1 MNKHV
6 RLLFAVT
13 LIAVVMMAGCQTA
26 AKPTATPAPTKTPV
40 PPTKVPEPTA
50 TPVPAGPPSGG
61 RVVLAHRQ
69 EPDRYWGPITGLSV
83 SREVGMLMN
92 HTLIAVNDE
101 LEYIPKLVTEVPSAQ
116 NGGISADSLTW
127 TFHLRDDVKWHDGEP
142 FTSADVKFTYEVI
155 MDTENDVR
163 TRTGWDRITS
173 CETPDDYTV
182 VFKFDKV
189 DAPFLYRVSIAEI
202 LPKHI
207 LEGLPSAELT
217 FADWFRAPV
226 GTGPFMFKEWVA
238 GDHITVVKNPN
249 YFLEGQPY
257 LDEIVYR
264 IVPDMNTL
272 LNMTETGE
280 VDIQPRVQD
289 DVAEL
294 LDDMSHVD
302 RITVQSLTPWLIWIN
317 MNHPLFKD
325 VRTREA
331 LAYGFDKEIINE
343 KVYRGFSLP
352 ADGPISP
359 QLSVYNPDIKIFRY
373 DPEKAKALLEEVGW
387 KDEDGDGIREAHG
400 VEGVEDGTPFEF
412 ETANLAGEQIR
423 VQLLSLVHAQ
433 WKEIGLAAEIN
444 LVDVG
449 TMFGDMHPNN
459 NFETSYSYIGR
470 YVDPDLGTLYLDRD
484 RFENRSNYVGF
495 NNERVDELIL
505 ASQQTADQAERKE
518 YFMEAQAIIAEQVPQ
533 LFIGWRANSTAV
545 NTRVKG
551 YKPAPGYDEFWNAA
565 EWYIEE

>member
-1 MNKHV
+1 MNKHI

-13 LIAVVMMAGCQTA
+13 LIAVLLVAGCQPA
-26 AKPTATPAPTKTPV
+26 AAPTATPAPTKTPV
-40 PPTKVPEPTA
+40 PPTKAPEPTA
-50 TPVPAGPPSGG
+50 TPVPPGPKAGG

-92 HTLIAVNDE
+92 HSLIAVNDE
-101 LEYIPKLVTEVPSAQ
+101 LEYIPVLVTEVPTAQ
-116 NGGISADSLTW
+116 NGGISGDSLTW

-155 MDTENDVR
+155 MDEENDVVSR
-163 TRTGWDRITS
+163 VGWGRITS

-182 VFKFDKV
+182 VFKFEQV
-189 DAPFLYRVSIAEI
+189 DAPFLMRVSNAEI

-238 GDHITVVKNPN
+238 GDHITVVKNPD

-294 LDDMSHVD
+294 LDDMPHVE

-325 VRTREA
+325 VRTRQA

-343 KVYRGFSLP
+343 KVYRG
-352 ADGPISP
+352 
-359 QLSVYNPDIKIFRY
+359 
-373 DPEKAKALLEEVGW
+373 
-387 KDEDGDGIREAHG
+387 
-400 VEGVEDGTPFEF
+400 
-412 ETANLAGEQIR
+412 
-423 VQLLSLVHAQ
+423 
-433 WKEIGLAAEIN
+433 
-444 LVDVG
+444 
-449 TMFGDMHPNN
+449 
-459 NFETSYSYIGR
+459 
-470 YVDPDLGTLYLDRD
+470 
-484 RFENRSNYVGF
+484 
-495 NNERVDELIL
+495 
-505 ASQQTADQAERKE
+505 
-518 YFMEAQAIIAEQVPQ
+518 
-533 LFIGWRANSTAV
+533 
-545 NTRVKG
+545 
-551 YKPAPGYDEFWNAA
+551 
-565 EWYIEE
+565 